1 MGNVKNIIVGAA
13 RVFVSNGNGSSRPDM
28 TSATVFPVNMS
39 GSVVTNATSASGT
52 STPQFL
58 GTTASA
64 YWRDMGYTNNGVEIS
79 YEPGYGDVMVD
90 QLLDAARLFKQ
101 TLKIMIK
108 TEITEATLENLNIVL
123 GQSDTVTTYSPGAI
137 GGTEASTN
145 TLDPYGTNSGTAS
158 VSVLRLAAGALGD
171 APVERTLVLVGNA
184 PGQFGKVYGNPSSSG
199 ISTVVSPV
207 NNSSA
212 SAIDVSGVKKKER
225 IYVARRVVQMS
236 TTSHA
241 LKRDAATVFPVE
253 FRCLPD
259 DDDKFDGAEYGFL
272 VDRVYGS

>member
-13 RVFVSNGNGSSRPDM
+13 RVFVSTGNGSFRPDL
-28 TSATVFPVNMS
+28 TSSAVFPVVLNGSTVTPIS
-39 GSVVTNATSASGT
+39 GSAASV

-58 GTTASA
+58 GVNALA
-64 YWRDMGYTNNGVEIS
+64 YWKDMGYTNNGVEIS

-108 TEITEATLENLNIVL
+108 TEITEATLENLNIAL
-123 GQSDTVTTYSPGAI
+123 GQSDQVVTYSPGAI
-137 GGTEASTN
+137 GGTAATTD
-145 TLDPYGTNSGTAS
+145 TLATYTSSAQA
-158 VSVLRLAAGALGD
+158 LRLAAGALGD

-184 PGQFGKVYGNPSSSG
+184 PGQFGRNYANV
-199 ISTVVSPV
+199 TTTTSPTG
-207 NNSSA
+207 SA
-212 SAIDVSGVKKKER
+212 AAGSVTDVSAVKNRER

-236 TTSHA
+236 TTAHS
-241 LKRDAATVFPVE
+241 LKRDSATVFPVE

-272 VDRVYGS
+272 VDRVYGA

>member
-13 RVFVSNGNGSSRPDM
+13 RVFVSNGNGSNRPDM
-28 TSATVFPVNMS
+28 TSSVVFPVTMN
-39 GSVVTNATSASGT
+39 GNTITNVSANAST

-64 YWRDMGYTNNGVEIS
+64 YWRDMGYTNNGVEVS

-108 TEITEATLENLNIVL
+108 TEITEATLENLNVVL
-123 GQSDTVTTYSPGAI
+123 GQSDQVTTYSPGAI
-137 GGTEASTN
+137 GGTETQTSTL
-145 TLDPYGTNSGTAS
+145 TAYSAS
-158 VSVLRLAAGALGD
+158 VSALRLAAGALGD
-171 APVERTLVLVGNA
+171 TPVERTLVLVGNA
-184 PGQFGKVYGNPSSSG
+184 PGQFGKLYGNSTASSG
-199 ISTVVSPV
+199 SVTITTSDIS
-207 NNSSA
+207 
-212 SAIDVSGVKKKER
+212 DVSGVKKKER

-259 DDDKFDGAEYGFL
+259 DNDLYDGAEYGFL
-272 VDRVYGS
+272 VDRVYGV